1 MTRTPPGTLP
11 EPAVPEPAVP
21 ERSARVASIVGAT
34 RAILVEQGWEAVSM
48 RTIAAALGITAPS
61 LYKHVKNKDALAA
74 LLITDG
80 LLAMGTGLHAAIAR
94 DQSPAALLPAYRRLA
109 LGDPE
114 VYRLAT
120 SGPLDRD
127 ALPDGLEEWA
137 GSPFFLVTGDPHR
150 AQALWAFAHGM
161 AILEID
167 GRFPDASALDATW
180 EAAARQFA

>member
-80 LLAMGTGLHAAIAR
+80 LLAKGGEGLVDGGIEQVGNG
-94 DQSPAALLPAYRRLA
+94 DQH
-109 LGDPE
+109 DPP
-114 VYRLAT
+114 
-120 SGPLDRD
+120 S
-127 ALPDGLEEWA
+127 
-137 GSPFFLVTGDPHR
+137 
-150 AQALWAFAHGM
+150 AQKL
-161 AILEID
+161 
-167 GRFPDASALDATW
+167 
-180 EAAARQFA
+180 